1 MIPLS
6 RAGTARLPYVL
17 RCAAVALALTLLS
30 GCLVDATLDADGS
43 GTMTVKY
50 RLTTA
55 AQLESSKRRMQSGS
69 VKLLSAKVEPDKW
82 ATYQLKVSDVTKL
95 NSTEFFSKAKFALT
109 GDKDVKTLSIKYANP
124 DASEMPADMINYF
137 GREVSFTLHCPGPV
151 VDSNGTS
158 VEGNTV
164 TWKYTTKEFSTIQEK
179 EYHVTYKLAPGA
191 ANAGAAGSE
200 SPASAAATPVASTPA
215 AAK

>member
-1 MIPLS
+1 MSCSQTRS
-6 RAGTARLPYVL
+6 RQRTL
-17 RCAAVALALTLLS
+17 RCAVALLGLLVLS
-30 GCLVDATLDADGS
+30 GCLIDATLDANGA
-43 GTMTVKY
+43 GTVTIKY

-55 AQLESSKRRMQSGS
+55 AQLESSKKRMQSAS
-69 VKLLSAKVEPDKW
+69 VKLVNANVQPDKW
-82 ATYQLKVSDVTKL
+82 ATYELKFDDITKL
-95 NSTEFFSKAKFALT
+95 NTIDFFSKAKFALT